1 MLVLHPHPT
10 FLQYTKHTSSPL
22 LHYIDIPTMF
32 ILIYRLVAPS
42 TLKTKIVSAFAT
54 RAAAERAVIECQLYF
69 EAKVWPE
76 LLERAANQHMV
87 VVYKPE
93 ITLTLQIMEIAC
105 LYEKDNGEVL
115 PERVLQD
122 VFGDEDRGTIW

>member
-1 MLVLHPHPT
+1 
-10 FLQYTKHTSSPL
+10 
-22 LHYIDIPTMF
+22 MF

-42 TLKTKIVSAFAT
+42 TLKTKIVAAFAT

-69 EAKVWPE
+69 EAEVWPG
-76 LLERAANQHMV
+76 LHERGATQHMV

-93 ITLTLQIMEIAC
+93 ITLTLQIIEISC

-115 PERVLQD
+115 PERVLQE
-122 VFGDEDRGTIW
+122 VFGNGDWGTIW